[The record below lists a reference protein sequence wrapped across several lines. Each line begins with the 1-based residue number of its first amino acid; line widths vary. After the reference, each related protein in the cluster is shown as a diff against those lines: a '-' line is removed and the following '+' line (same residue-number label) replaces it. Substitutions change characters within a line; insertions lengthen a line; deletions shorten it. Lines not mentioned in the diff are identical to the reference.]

1 VEEEEEEGGG
11 GGGIGRRG
19 EEGRKEGRKEGRRE
33 GRKEGRADLQNF
45 KSMNRID
52 FKTQVESSNEIVFI
66 KHMSLLVSI

>member
-19 EEGRKEGRKEGRRE
+19 EEGRKE